1 MNELIVYVGRA
12 CFFLPAFPT
21 TPMPK
26 KTTTPPLGP
35 SGKKSPKTKNKK
47 REMGCLL
54 L

>member
-1 MNELIVYVGRA
+1 MWEELA
-12 CFFLPAFPT
+12 SSFLLSPP
-21 TPMPK
+21 PLCP